1 MKIKILAFIP
11 VLSWFLIT
19 TVLLVIPGS
28 DLPKDPFLEAIYFD
42 KWVHIGLFG
51 LLTVFGC
58 YPFLQYKNSKNIFI
72 RMTIAVIVY
81 GIVMEFIQKY
91 CTHGRSFDITDIIA
105 DAVGAILGYLFITYL
120 TKKKP
125 L

>member
-1 MKIKILAFIP
+1 MKKFVAYIP
-11 VLSWFLIT
+11 VVTWFLLT
-19 TVLLVIPGS
+19 TFLLVIPGS

-51 LLTVFGC
+51 LLTIFGC
-58 YPFLQYKNSKNIFI
+58 YPSLKNNNYKKTFI
-72 RMTIAVIVY
+72 RITVAVIVY

-91 CTHGRSFDITDIIA
+91 FTEGRSFDITDIIA
-105 DAVGAILGYLFITYL
+105 DAVGAILGYFFIIYMAQ
-120 TKKKP
+120 KKP